1 MLYMRFYIY
10 TSKLHNRLITLKD
23 FVNKLDKK
31 NVEIID

>member
-1 MLYMRFYIY
+1 MLYMRCYRY
-10 TSKLHNRLITLKD
+10 TSKLHNRLITLSD